1 MAFVDKGETGRAFCG
16 VVLIQYPTEEGVEWA
31 ACISGLKGLRQGEII
46 RRSAAAHPYA
56 IATAN
61 SDGISV
67 LIARTAQIGREERMF
82 TASVKQNYEC
92 VGQATAI
99 GGIQRAVSREV
110 SRTSETNQRSL
121 SVTVHGDTERVV
133 KTGPTVVGRI
143 DELRSSRGQFGDKAI
158 GRTALVGRL
167 KGSSYW
173 KVGGAGYAGYINV
186 AATIEC
192 DVGSGV
198 ESGSTEKS

>member
-1 MAFVDKGETGRAFCG
+1 MAFVDKGETVRAFCRI
-16 VVLIQYPTEEGVEWA
+16 VTVQYPAEEGVEWA
-31 ACISGLKGLRQGEII
+31 ACISGLKGLRQGEIL

-61 SDGISV
+61 RDGISV
-67 LIARTAQIGREERMF
+67 LIARPAQIGREARMF
-82 TASVKQNYEC
+82 AASVKQNHER

-110 SRTSETNQRSL
+110 SRTGETNQRSL
-121 SVTVHGDTERVV
+121 SVTVHGDTEWVV

-143 DELRSSRGQFGDKAI
+143 DELRSSRGEFGDKAI

-167 KGSSYW
+167 KSSGDW
-173 KVGGAGYAGYINV
+173 
-186 AATIEC
+186 
-192 DVGSGV
+192 
-198 ESGSTEKS
+198 